1 MAQNKKGK
9 NQALKDIS
17 NEIPSIILTAD
28 NGSIE
33 VMNVTSS
40 HLRNKKTTYLNK
52 QLGL

>member
-1 MAQNKKGK
+1 MAQNKTGK
-9 NQALKDIS
+9 KQALKDIS
-17 NEIPSIILTAD
+17 KEMPTHILTAN
-28 NGSIE
+28 NGTIE